1 MESLVCAGGQQ
12 ELLVSERTS
21 VVSTSNLPLQTLL
34 KYKQCENPGMG
45 EKMSH
50 YFSI

>member
-12 ELLVSERTS
+12 ELLVETTEVRSL
-21 VVSTSNLPLQTLL
+21 TSNLPLQTLL

-50 YFSI
+50 YF